1 MLQLERRP
9 EASATLRWLSPLL
22 ALALTVATGFLLF
35 LGMGKDPIQAL
46 TFFFITPISDL
57 TGLAELGLKTAPL
70 LLCAAGLTVCF
81 RARIWNIGAEG
92 HFLIGA
98 VAASAVAVSVGD
110 TGGFLVL
117 PAVLLAGIA
126 GGMAWAA
133 IAAFLKTHLNCNEI
147 LTTIMLNY
155 IALNLLLYAVH
166 GPLKDPYG
174 FGFPQSVMFEDA
186 ALLPALINGTRLH
199 VGLAFGLLTAVAVWV
214 LFARS
219 FIGYQLNV
227 VGEDQRAAAF
237 AGFSTKRLTWFALL
251 VGGATAGLAGA
262 SEVTG
267 PIGQL
272 VPQVSPGYGYTAIIV
287 VFLGRMHALGII
299 AASALLALT
308 FIGGE
313 MLQIAMNMPKAV
325 TAMFQGMLL
334 FYLLTCDA
342 FIHYRLRLRRPSTAV
357 VSNPVI
363 PAGQES

>member
-9 EASATLRWLSPLL
+9 VDSSLMRWASPVL
-22 ALALTVATGFLLF
+22 ALVLTVITGFILF
-35 LGMGKDPIQAL
+35 LAMGKDPVEGL
-46 TFFFITPISDL
+46 RFFFITPISDL
-57 TGLAELGLKTAPL
+57 IGLAELGLKMAPL
-70 LLCAAGLTVCF
+70 LLCAAGLTVCY

-92 HFLIGA
+92 HFLMGA
-98 VAASAVAVSVGD
+98 LGASAVAVQFVD
-110 TGGFLVL
+110 ADAFWVLPLVL
-117 PAVLLAGIA
+117 LTGVLAGVL
-126 GGMAWAA
+126 WAA
-133 IAAFLKTHLNCNEI
+133 IAAGLKTHLHCNEI

-155 IALNLLLYAVH
+155 IALNFLLYAVH

-174 FGFPQSVMFEDA
+174 FGFPQSVMFGDS
-186 ALLPALINGTRLH
+186 ALLPALIPGTRLH
-199 VGLAFGLLTAVAVWV
+199 IGLAFGLLAAVAVWV
-214 LFARS
+214 MFARS
-219 FIGYQLNV
+219 FIGFQLNV
-227 VGEDQRAAAF
+227 IGQDHRAADF
-237 AGFSTKRLTWFALL
+237 AGFSARRLTWFAFL

-308 FIGGE
+308 FLGGE

-325 TAMFQGMLL
+325 TGLFQGLLL

-342 FIHYRLRLRRPSTAV
+342 LIHYRVRFKRRAREANVMTPTTA
-357 VSNPVI
+357 
-363 PAGQES
+363 AREA